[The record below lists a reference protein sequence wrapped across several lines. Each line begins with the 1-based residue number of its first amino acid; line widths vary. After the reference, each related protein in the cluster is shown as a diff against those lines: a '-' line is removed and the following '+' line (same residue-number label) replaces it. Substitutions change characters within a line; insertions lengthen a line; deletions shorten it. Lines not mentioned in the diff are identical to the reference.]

1 MFSPISTAS
10 TIEHGS
16 IHRSDMSPRSRWS
29 QKLLKPVHLFGG
41 SSDRASTKRRIRLAN
56 PPHRPYRRRHTG
68 KLIVVEATVS
78 TMIRNDAPAVGP
90 YACAI
95 LHSPPSTS
103 PLVAQGDSFAGTL
116 HRGPAGPVVSN
127 TPAFHGRANSPVDTN
142 QTAPRG
148 LIGDQPLRK
157 WRIQKG

>member
-1 MFSPISTAS
+1 MFSPLSTAS

-16 IHRSDMSPRSRWS
+16 IHRSDRSPRSRWS
-29 QKLLKPVHLFGG
+29 QWQLKPVHLFAG

-56 PPHRPYRRRHTG
+56 PPYRLFRRHC
-68 KLIVVEATVS
+68 LDDDQ
-78 TMIRNDAPAVGP
+78 NDAAALGP
-90 YACAI
+90 HACAI
-95 LHSPPSTS
+95 LQSPPSTS
-103 PLVAQGDSFAGTL
+103 PLAAQGDSFAGNL
-116 HRGPAGPVVSN
+116 HTGRAGPVVSN

-142 QTAPRG
+142 QTVPRG

>member
-1 MFSPISTAS
+1 M
-10 TIEHGS
+10 
-16 IHRSDMSPRSRWS
+16 D
-29 QKLLKPVHLFGG
+29 FGG

-56 PPHRPYRRRHTG
+56 PPHRLYRRRHIG

-78 TMIRNDAPAVGP
+78 TMIGIDAAAVGP

-95 LHSPPSTS
+95 LRSPPSTS

-116 HRGPAGPVVSN
+116 HTDPAGPVVSN
-127 TPAFHGRANSPVDTN
+127 TPAFHGRASSPVDTN
-142 QTAPRG
+142 QTVPLG

-157 WRIQKG
+157 WRIQKE